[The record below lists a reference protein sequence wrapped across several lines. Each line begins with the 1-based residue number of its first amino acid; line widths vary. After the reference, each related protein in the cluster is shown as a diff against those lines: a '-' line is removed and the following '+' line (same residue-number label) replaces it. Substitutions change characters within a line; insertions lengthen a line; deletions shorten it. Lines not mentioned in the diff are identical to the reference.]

1 MLHIV
6 WTVVLMMHH
15 NNDLIIIIWLISFES
30 ACGLVCVF
38 LCVRL
43 CLCVFVCAH
52 INKRVRISCVS
63 LLLMGHSKQSWP
75 HVPWPV
81 WEAHRGK
88 MSTEQIE
95 RTPKLIRTELR
106 FSTKKSNEYF
116 IHRNGSCLSY
126 FLLSV
131 IATQPQK
138 NVIVKCLLLINHEPC
153 LDLALWSDDSSR
165 QHVIHCALNWFID
178 EQPNVLF
185 TSIPCFIKSLFSSA
199 AYNSPLQRHIINQ

>member
-1 MLHIV
+1 M
-6 WTVVLMMHH
+6 
-15 NNDLIIIIWLISFES
+15 
-30 ACGLVCVF
+30 GLCVCSCLCVCVCVF
-38 LCVRL
+38 LC
-43 CLCVFVCAH
+43 AH
-52 INKRVRISCVS
+52 TSTRGWESHVS
-63 LLLMGHSKQSWP
+63 LCSLWATVNNHGPMCPGRS
-75 HVPWPV
+75 
-81 WEAHRGK
+81 
-88 MSTEQIE
+88 E
-95 RTPKLIRTELR
+95 RPTGERWALSRSRERRTELR

-138 NVIVKCLLLINHEPC
+138 NVIVKCLLLINHKPC